1 MDNQR
6 YKLVLLASMENKYL
20 CRLVR
25 QTGTDT
31 QKLSMR
37 WIIFVVFIARSSC
50 LRTNTNIL
58 FISVLVFWMII

>member
-20 CRLVR
+20 FRLVR

-37 WIIFVVFIARSSC
+37 WIICVVFIARSSC
-50 LRTNTNIL
+50 LRTNMNIL